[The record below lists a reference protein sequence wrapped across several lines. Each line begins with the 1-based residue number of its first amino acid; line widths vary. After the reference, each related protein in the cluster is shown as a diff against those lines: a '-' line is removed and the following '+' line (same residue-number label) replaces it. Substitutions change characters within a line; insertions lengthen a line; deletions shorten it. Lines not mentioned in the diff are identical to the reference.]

1 MASWPA
7 EVLERISVGPRD
19 AVLVFSHDAKLDVP
33 ALMAAFATD
42 AGYIG
47 ALGSR
52 TTTADREERLRAAGA
67 TDADLERLHAPC
79 GLDIG
84 AATVEETAIAVLAE
98 MTAHRAHRPGVSLR
112 ESSGPIRRA
121 RTGAPELATPM
132 PGEG

>member
-1 MASWPA
+1 M
-7 EVLERISVGPRD
+7 
-19 AVLVFSHDAKLDVP
+19 LVFSHDAKLDVP

-52 TTTADREERLRAAGA
+52 KTTVDRERAAARGGRDRRRPRA
-67 TDADLERLHAPC
+67 RCTRPA

-98 MTAHRAHRPGVSLR
+98 IIAHRARRSGVSLR
-112 ESSGPIRRA
+112 ASSGPIRRE
-121 RTGAPELATPM
+121 RDGAPELSAPM
-132 PGEG
+132 AEPGAARPAG